1 MKIAKFETPK
11 EVEDKILRTIEI
23 AKNTGKIK
31 IGTNETT
38 KAIERAHAKLVVI
51 AEDVSPE
58 EVVLHIAPLCDEK
71 KIPYGY
77 VKSRQELGRA
87 AGIDVSTASIAIT
100 QEGDAKKDIEQLI
113 STINDMKRGGKT
125 KEK

>member
-1 MKIAKFETPK
+1 MKIARFETPK

-38 KAIERAHAKLVVI
+38 KAIERAQAKLVVI

-58 EVVLHIAPLCDEK
+58 EVVLHIVPLCDEK

-77 VKSRQELGRA
+77 VKSKQELGRA
-87 AGIDVSTASIAIT
+87 AGIDVSTASIAII

-113 STINDMKRGGKT
+113 NTINDLKGG
-125 KEK
+125 

>member
-11 EVEDKILRTIEI
+11 EVEDKILRAIEI

-38 KAIERAHAKLVVI
+38 KAIERAQAKLVVV

-100 QEGDAKKDIEQLI
+100 QEGDAKKDIEQLV

-125 KEK
+125 K